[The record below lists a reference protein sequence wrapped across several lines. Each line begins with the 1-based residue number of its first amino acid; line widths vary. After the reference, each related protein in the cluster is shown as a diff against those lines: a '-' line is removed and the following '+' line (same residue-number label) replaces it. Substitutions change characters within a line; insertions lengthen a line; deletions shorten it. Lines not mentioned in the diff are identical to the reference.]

1 MLHVRID
8 GADEIAVTALGVMVT
23 VQSRRP
29 MLASCSVWLSW
40 QVDDAAIEKELDMS
54 SKLRE
59 LLNHKVL
66 LVH

>member
-1 MLHVRID
+1 
-8 GADEIAVTALGVMVT
+8 
-23 VQSRRP
+23 